1 MTEDEALLAALA
13 AIQERGAI
21 GGATPL
27 GDSIE
32 HAEQFVAMIPVEAQ
46 NLVDLGSGGGLP
58 GLVIAC
64 RRPELD
70 VVLVERRRSRADLL
84 RRAVAAL
91 ELAGRVTVLDD
102 DVSVLARRQPRFFD
116 VATARSFAAPAV
128 TVRWAVALLRPG
140 GRLVVSEP
148 PTDEP
153 SRWPDALL
161 SRYGLIDLG
170 REQGV
175 RCFEVG

>member
-1 MTEDEALLAALA
+1 MIDDAILLAALA
-13 AIQERGAI
+13 PIQVRGAI
-21 GGATPL
+21 GGTLPL
-27 GDSIE
+27 AESVE
-32 HAEQFVAMIPVEAQ
+32 HAEQFVAVIPTQAH

-64 RRPELD
+64 RRPDLEI
-70 VVLVERRRSRADLL
+70 VLVERRRTRADLL

-91 ELAGRVTVLDD
+91 ELVSRVTVLDE
-102 DVSVLARRQPRFFD
+102 DVSALAQRQPQFFD

-128 TVRWAVALLRPG
+128 TIRWAAALLRRG

-148 PTDEP
+148 PTDDP
-153 SRWPDALL
+153 NRWPNSLL
-161 SRYGLIDLG
+161 APYGMIDMG

>member
-21 GGATPL
+21 GGATHL
-27 GDSIE
+27 GEAIE
-32 HAEQFVAMIPVEAQ
+32 HAEQFVAMIPMEAR

-64 RRPELD
+64 RRPDLD

-84 RRAVAAL
+84 RRAATAL
-91 ELAGRVTVLDD
+91 EFAGRVTVLDE
-102 DVSVLARRQPRFFD
+102 DVSAVAGRQPRFFD
-116 VATARSFAAPAV
+116 VATARSFAAPPV
-128 TVRWAVALLRPG
+128 TARWAAALLRPG
-140 GRLVVSEP
+140 GRLIVSEP

-161 SRYGLIDLG
+161 SRYGLIGLG

-175 RCFEVG
+175 RCFQAG